1 MKTFRILGLVAMLA
15 ASASAVAVT
24 RGDAQVVGPAGEQAM
39 LPPLIA
45 ALVGS
50 AEAPG
55 PGDPDGL
62 GAAGITL
69 NPTLRTICY
78 SLHVVDIAPAT
89 AAHIHEGAAGVAG
102 GVVVPFDA
110 PTGGSSS
117 GCVENLDPELIVRIQ
132 QNPAGY
138 YVNVHNA
145 DFPAGAVRGQ
155 LGR

>member
-1 MKTFRILGLVAMLA
+1 MRTFRIAMMTFILA
-15 ASASAVAVT
+15 ALGGAAAVS
-24 RGDAQVVGPAGEQAM
+24 GGQAQSPDPAGEGVM

-45 ALVGS
+45 ALDGA

-55 PGDPDGL
+55 PGAPTGH

-69 NPTLRTICY
+69 DPVLRTVCY
-78 SLHVVDIAPAT
+78 SLRVVDVAPAT
-89 AAHIHEGAAGVAG
+89 AAHIHEGAVGVAG

-110 PTGGSSS
+110 PTGGASS
-117 GCVENLDPELIVRIQ
+117 GCAQNLDPALVERIQ
-132 QNPAGY
+132 QNPAGF

-145 DFPAGAVRGQ
+145 DFPNGAIRGQ